1 MAWSQAWVLT
11 ARGPDSQGLVRA
23 SAEPTLRGSCHALP
37 TPDRR
42 APSPSP
48 CPTERKP
55 EPHSS
60 KVTAVT
66 SPVGHPGSCGPC
78 LDVWGTPSSPTQ
90 ATWAHTFRGH
100 QASSPWEGGAP
111 GAQPTPTVRLPCPR
125 PPPRCPRQSAP
136 GPHCPHD
143 AIPGPQ
149 VGRLHYLHVLL
160 SSPEIPCPQP
170 PFNDW
175 PGTGG

>member
-11 ARGPDSQGLVRA
+11 ARGSDSQGLVSA

-66 SPVGHPGSCGPC
+66 SPAGHPGSCGPC
-78 LDVWGTPSSPTQ
+78 LTIWGTPSSPTQ
-90 ATWAHTFRGH
+90 AAWAHTFRGH
-100 QASSPWEGGAP
+100 LASSPRAGGVP
-111 GAQPTPTVRLPCPR
+111 GSQHAPTVRLPCPR
-125 PPPRCPRQSAP
+125 LPALPRAVSTQAPPPSRRHPRAPRGTSALP
-136 GPHCPHD
+136 
-143 AIPGPQ
+143 
-149 VGRLHYLHVLL
+149 
-160 SSPEIPCPQP
+160 PCPAILPRGALSAASFQ
-170 PFNDW
+170 
-175 PGTGG
+175 